1 MKIKSIPLLFASS
14 INQDGTR
21 GQYTEVQKV
30 VKFIKLKF
38 IKMSNKLVPK
48 DLAYVQNLI
57 RLNADEITM
66 MNGMV
71 YYQLLLIV

>member
-1 MKIKSIPLLFASS
+1 
-14 INQDGTR
+14 
-21 GQYTEVQKV
+21 
-30 VKFIKLKF
+30 
-38 IKMSNKLVPK
+38 MSNKLDPK

-71 YYQLLLIV
+71 YYQMLVTVHLQTYCI